1 LSSSKVFVS
10 YQLATSSRPVAPTLT
25 GFAGPPGFLNERPR
39 CCAYWVSA
47 KPLPLFLSIRDRNLI
62 APKLG
67 IEAAT
72 RPPRPTLYVR
82 AQSPLGLRLH
92 SQSVTDTPPPW
103 YALSSAFAH
112 QRSFCFQTTGCP
124 QSLPRFC
131 PLQRFANR
139 AEPQTPSAFP
149 TRWSRC
155 ALRVSHPLDALLP
168 TRSPGP
174 ISSRSRSWGLPFE
187 ALLPARCRTPS
198 QTPSPSG
205 FMKQPRL
212 KTTPR
217 PFRVSHTA
225 RSPNRRSWGLA
236 RIRRWCPRGLFSS
249 EVSCLNLRW
258 PAVRVTSHAS
268 PHVLLRPDVHAHR
281 PAGTPGY
288 FASGAAADLSRDPLN
303 PLGILFLVDPLASL
317 SVHCLADP
325 KVRLAPR

>member
-1 LSSSKVFVS
+1 VPLSSSKVFVS

-39 CCAYWVSA
+39 CCAYWFSA
-47 KPLPLFLSIRDRNLI
+47 KPPPLFLSIRDRNLI

-67 IEAAT
+67 AEAAT

-103 YALSSAFAH
+103 YVLSDAFVSR
-112 QRSFCFQTTGCP
+112 RSFRFQTNDRP

-139 AEPQTPSAFP
+139 TELPNSNVLP

-168 TRSPGP
+168 ARSPGL
-174 ISSRSRSWGLPFE
+174 ISSRSRSWGSPFE
-187 ALLPARCRTPS
+187 ALIPARCRTPS
-198 QTPSPSG
+198 QAPSPSG
-205 FMKQPRL
+205 FLKQPRL
-212 KTTPR
+212 EGHSPSVQG
-217 PFRVSHTA
+217 FMHTA

-236 RIRRWCPRGLFSS
+236 RIRRWCPRGLFPSK
-249 EVSCLNLRW
+249 VSCLNLR
-258 PAVRVTSHAS
+258 
-268 PHVLLRPDVHAHR
+268 
-281 PAGTPGY
+281 
-288 FASGAAADLSRDPLN
+288 
-303 PLGILFLVDPLASL
+303 
-317 SVHCLADP
+317 
-325 KVRLAPR
+325 